1 LFYATAGKIFTERSR
16 TTSLL
21 AALNV
26 LYPDIQQLDEEK
38 QNYIVL
44 CYSRQRLARR
54 SRTISLSVALQLL
67 FTARQAKTQREEAKP
82 HHFGFCGHAF
92 DRFFSFF
99 ALHFP

>member
-44 CYSRQRLARR
+44 CFCRYSLLQQTALGEKKQNHITLGCSPALIHCTAGENPARR
-54 SRTISLSVALQLL
+54 SKTTSLRLL
-67 FTARQAKTQREEAKP
+67 RACF
-82 HHFGFCGHAF
+82 
-92 DRFFSFF
+92 
-99 ALHFP
+99 